1 MKRRDF
7 LKAAGVAAVGLAAG
21 GALNLAKA
29 FAQAPVVGSQR
40 VIKTA
45 EGAGSHAKVYFT
57 KHIDAEHLIKLY
69 DLINESIYGKV
80 AIKLHTGEKHGPTF
94 CRASWSKRCSSKSP
108 TAPS

>member
-21 GALNLAKA
+21 GVLNLDKA

-45 EGAGSHAKVYFT
+45 DGAGSHAKV
-57 KHIDAEHLIKLY
+57 
-69 DLINESIYGKV
+69 
-80 AIKLHTGEKHGPTF
+80 
-94 CRASWSKRCSSKSP
+94 
-108 TAPS
+108 